1 MSNVIIYTNEN
12 GNITVC
18 IPTGEV
24 PIQTV
29 QENDVPKEVASY
41 IVPFEFLPT
50 EYDCFF
56 DAWEQSNG
64 VVSVNLTKSR
74 EIMKSYLRAQ
84 REPLLL
90 RQDIAFQRALETNED
105 TTLILLEKQ
114 RLRDI
119 TKQVDDCYD
128 LDTLKNIRC

>member
-1 MSNVIIYTNEN
+1 MANVIIYTNEN

-29 QENDVPKEVASY
+29 QEKDVPKGITSY
-41 IVPFEFLPT
+41 IVPFESLPT
-50 EYDCFF
+50 EHDCFF
-56 DAWEQSNG
+56 DAWEQSDG
-64 VVSVNLTKSR
+64 VASVNLTKAK
-74 EIMKSYLRAQ
+74 EIMKSYLRTQ

-90 RQDIAFQRALETNED
+90 AQDIAFQRALETNAD
-105 TTLILLEKQ
+105 TTLILVEKQ

-119 TKQVDDCYD
+119 TKQVDSCSD
-128 LDTLKNIRC
+128 LDSLKNIRC